1 MDLPKGMMATASEF
15 LAGGTLLLIVATIRG
30 EHLTGVPTVGAVAAL
45 IYLIVLG
52 SWATFTAYNFLLR
65 EVRPALATS
74 YALVN
79 PALAL
84 ILGVILGG
92 EQITGSAVIALPIIL
107 IGLALVA
114 FTKKGPG
121 ETSLPSQE
129 QTVVTIK

>member
-30 EHLTGVPTVGAVAAL
+30 EHLAGAPTAGAVAAL

-52 SWATFTAYNFLLR
+52 SWATFTAYNFLLK

-84 ILGVILGG
+84 VLGVILGG

-114 FTKKGPG
+114 FPKKEPS
-121 ETSLPSQE
+121 EPSLRSQE
-129 QTVVTIK
+129 PSVVTVE